1 MNNMIT
7 DLIMTNTPENLRLRL
22 FDPKQVEFA
31 SYSNSSHLAHP
42 VVLDKEEAVIRLK
55 ELEQLMNER
64 YVQLKEL
71 GLKDIEAY
79 NLRYPDNRM
88 SREVVFFDELADWIL
103 DNEFKKDSKDII
115 VRLSSKGRAAGIHLV
130 LATQRPSNDVVFPLL
145 RANLDTKI
153 ALKVDRDLNSEII
166 LGESGAEKL
175 LGYGHGI
182 VKTEGQTIS
191 IQVGFTDAV
200 VFEDLIRLIIGY
212 WKKDALK

>member
-1 MNNMIT
+1 
-7 DLIMTNTPENLRLRL
+7 MTNTPENLRLRL

-42 VVLDKEEAVIRLK
+42 VVLEKEEAVIRLQ
-55 ELEQLMNER
+55 ELEDLMNER
-64 YVQLKEL
+64 YAELRDL

-79 NLRYPDNRM
+79 NLSYPDNRM

-103 DNEFKKDSKDII
+103 DNEFKQLAKDII
-115 VRLSSKGRAAGIHLV
+115 VRLSSKGRAAGVHLV

-145 RANLDTKI
+145 RANLDTKV

-166 LGESGAEKL
+166 LGESGAENL

-182 VKTEGQTIS
+182 VKTEGQTMS
-191 IQVGFTDAV
+191 IQVGFTESR
-200 VFEDLIRLIIGY
+200 VFDGLIRLALSY
-212 WKKDALK
+212 WQVD